1 MTSPVDRDIVDR
13 CSIIGVP
20 DDAFSR
26 KPGQLSQLARQN
38 NCQIYTGMVVQIDGQ
53 NILIKHVQVQSP
65 SSRSGSTL
73 YKVTGRN
80 VVTKQK
86 FEKTYKGDENVESV
100 DFTRR
105 AVQLLYRD
113 TDGCTFMDS
122 ESYEQYIVA
131 EADLEDELPY
141 IVDGQEGIS
150 ALIADNALLGIELPA
165 TVVLEITD
173 CSPGIK
179 GASASAR
186 TKPATL
192 STGLVVQ
199 VPEYLSTG
207 ETIKI
212 NTDTGEYMS
221 RA

>member
-1 MTSPVDRDIVDR
+1 MKTNEL
-13 CSIIGVP
+13 
-20 DDAFSR
+20 
-26 KPGQLSQLARQN
+26 KK
-38 NCQIYTGMVVQIDGQ
+38 GMVEQIEGQ

-65 SSRSGSTL
+65 SSRSGNTR
-73 YKVTGRN
+73 YEVTGRN
-80 VVTKQK
+80 VVRKQK
-86 FEKTYKGDENVESV
+86 FYKTYKGDENVDAVE
-100 DFTRR
+100 FNRR
-105 AVQLLYRD
+105 PVQMLYRD

-122 ESYEQYIVA
+122 ESYEQYVMS
-131 EADLEDELPY
+131 ESDLEEELPY
-141 IVDGQEGIS
+141 IVDGLEGIN
-150 ALIADNALLGIELPA
+150 ALIADGVLLGIELPA
-165 TVVLEITD
+165 TVNLEIVD

-199 VPEYLSTG
+199 VPEYLTPG
-207 ETIKI
+207 EVIKV